1 MKKKIGLLLG
11 LLLVC
16 AALIGSA
23 ALPAAAAGEAET
35 HVIGVYYY
43 DADGNSIKTD
53 PVFGMELSEY
63 FGANLANAQTVIDDI
78 IDNADWLQA
87 ARTEIRLF
95 ANVPTELTIP
105 ANTTTTLNLNGFT
118 LSAAGNTAPLTV
130 AAGGALT
137 VTDTSADKSGS
148 IAYTGTAAVSAV
160 ENHGRLT
167 IETANVTTAS
177 SAALIANSGETARIA
192 VKGGNFDTNG
202 AGNFANGAG
211 ARIAVSGGSF
221 TEAVAAE
228 YCAAGCEPLTVA
240 AGKYTVQASAYD
252 DRFGEMLT
260 VVGQA
265 AVTEGGT
272 SYYPIDVVCG
282 IDALSYKAVGVEYR
296 VIRTGA
302 SPLDTTGTKE
312 TDKVYTAVSLTTAAN
327 VQSVCKPTDLGAAY
341 LYTARLL
348 FDTSAYTEADTVVRI
363 TPYAVGLD
371 GVTVYRGRTVEL
383 DGDICA
389 ASGVTLFAKGE

>member
-1 MKKKIGLLLG
+1 MKKRIGVLFCALLAM
-11 LLLVC
+11 V
-16 AALIGSA
+16 ALTLSF
-23 ALPAAAAGEAET
+23 ALPASAADDT
-35 HVIGVYYY
+35 FVIGVYYY
-43 DADGNSIKTD
+43 DADGNSIKTNQYL
-53 PVFGMELSEY
+53 GELPEY
-63 FGANLANAQTVIDDI
+63 FGGSLTHAQQVIDDI
-78 IDNADWLQA
+78 HTHAPLFNA

-95 ANVPTELTIP
+95 ADVPTALTIP

-118 LSAAGNTAPLTV
+118 LSAADGTAPLTV
-130 AAGGALT
+130 AEGGALT
-137 VTDTSADKSGS
+137 ITDTSENKTGK
-148 IAYTGTAAVSAV
+148 IAYTGSAAVSAI

-167 IETANVTTAS
+167 IETANVSTAS
-177 SAALIANSGETARIA
+177 STAALISNSGETARIA